1 MYVFELHSH
10 MHTHTHTHAY
20 PYPASQ
26 SQKVFLP
33 HETEQFVRL
42 FRFGLVALDIYRVT
56 ILPNNTYILRSSK
69 YVPTLSGD

>member
-1 MYVFELHSH
+1 
-10 MHTHTHTHAY
+10 
-20 PYPASQ
+20 
-26 SQKVFLP
+26 VFLP

-69 YVPTLSGD
+69 YVLTLSGD